1 MYRCLHGKNVLVPI
15 SRTKRPVGILD
26 VGTGSGRW
34 AIEVADEF
42 ENATV
47 TAMDLSPVDP
57 VYEIPENCEFIVGD
71 LTQGLSFHDASLD
84 LVHSRYLPF
93 TAVKLKTENNNG
105 GSPET
110 SMDTLFQG
118 SVPCSQ
124 TWDWMGSIHGISR

>member
-1 MYRCLHGKNVLVPI
+1 MYRCLHGKNVLAPI
-15 SRTKRPVGILD
+15 GHTKRSTGILD

-47 TAMDLSPVDP
+47 TAMDLFPVDP
-57 VYEIPENCEFIVGD
+57 LYEIPDNCEFIVGD
-71 LTQGLSFHDASLD
+71 LTQELGMHDASLD

-93 TAVKLKTENNNG
+93 TAVKLRTKSNNG

-110 SMDTLFQG
+110 SMDTLFQR
-118 SVPCSQ
+118 SVPCS
-124 TWDWMGSIHGISR
+124 